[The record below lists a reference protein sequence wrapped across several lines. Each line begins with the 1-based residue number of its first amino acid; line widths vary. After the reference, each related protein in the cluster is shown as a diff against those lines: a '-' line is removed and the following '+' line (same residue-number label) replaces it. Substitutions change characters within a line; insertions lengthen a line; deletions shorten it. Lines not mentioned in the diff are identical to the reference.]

1 MVLTIVM
8 KSLLMT
14 CYNLGGDNML
24 NVIIKAIFY
33 VIGKI
38 GDIVLAPILT
48 LINSLIPDFSTI
60 FSYMWNYLNQGV
72 QFIKFWCQLLLIP
85 PTCINIVL
93 SILTLTISI
102 TVGVRAYSFIVKI
115 YNKFKP

>member
-1 MVLTIVM
+1 
-8 KSLLMT
+8 
-14 CYNLGGDNML
+14 ML

-48 LINSLIPDFSTI
+48 LINSLIPDFSNI
-60 FSYMWNYLNQGV
+60 FSYMWTYLNYGIN
-72 QFIKFWCQLLLIP
+72 FIKFWCQLLLIP
-85 PTCINIVL
+85 PICIDTVL
-93 SILTLTISI
+93 YILTLTISI
-102 TVGVRAYSFIVKI
+102 SVGVRAYSFIVMI